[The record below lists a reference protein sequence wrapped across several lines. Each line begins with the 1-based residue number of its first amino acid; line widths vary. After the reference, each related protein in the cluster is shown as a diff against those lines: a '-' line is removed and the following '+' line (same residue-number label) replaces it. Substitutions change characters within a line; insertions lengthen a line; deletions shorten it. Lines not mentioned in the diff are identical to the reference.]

1 MMEIDIRY
9 FRLINDQ
16 AGISPLIDQVIL
28 FANKYSIIF
37 FSAVILFY
45 LFRKRRIFWTA
56 LLSAGLSRGILTE
69 AIAYLYNRPRPFEEL
84 EDVKL
89 LVEASNLH
97 SSFPS
102 GHASFLFAVAFSV
115 FLYRRKIGFVLILL
129 ALAVSVGRIYLG
141 VHYPSDILGG
151 IILAMI
157 SVWVVRSFRR

>member
-16 AGISPLIDQVIL
+16 AGSSPVFDQAIL
-28 FANKYSIIF
+28 FGNKYSIIF
-37 FSAVILFY
+37 FSAIILFY

-56 LLSAGLSRGILTE
+56 ILSAGLSRGILTE
-69 AIAYLYNRPRPFEEL
+69 AIAYLYQRPRPFEEL
-84 EDVKL
+84 QNVTL
-89 LVEASNLH
+89 LLDGSNLH

-115 FLYRRKIGFVLILL
+115 FLHQRSTGIALILL
-129 ALAVSVGRIYLG
+129 ALAVSAGRIYLG

-151 IILAMI
+151 IILAAI